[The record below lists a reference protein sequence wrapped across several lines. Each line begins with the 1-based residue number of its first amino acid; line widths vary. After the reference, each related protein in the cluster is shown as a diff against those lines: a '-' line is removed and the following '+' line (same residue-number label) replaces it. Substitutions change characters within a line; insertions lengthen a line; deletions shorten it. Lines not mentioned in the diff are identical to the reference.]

1 MHPRSRSAWR
11 LGFASMGTFEEGRIA
26 LELTLAARMALAALL
41 GFLVGLER
49 ESRGKSAGERTF
61 AMVGLA
67 ASGFA
72 GVAFTMFPETAG
84 QAVAGVATGIGFLGI
99 GIIWREEAGKQ
110 AQGLTTAASILGVAA
125 IGVLTGIG
133 LYATAVLGAVLALLI
148 LEFDRMPV
156 LSALHRRFTG
166 RDDEGGGG

>member
-1 MHPRSRSAWR
+1 M
-11 LGFASMGTFEEGRIA
+11 FDDFTI
-26 LELTLAARMALAALL
+26 ELTLAGRMALAALF
-41 GFLVGLER
+41 GFVVGLER

-72 GVAFTMFPETAG
+72 GIAFTMFPSTAG

-99 GIIWREEAGKQ
+99 GIIWREDRGQQ
-110 AQGLTTAASILGVAA
+110 ARGLTTAASILAVAA
-125 IGVLTGIG
+125 IGVVTGIG
-133 LYATAVLGAVLALLI
+133 LYITAVLGTVLALLI
-148 LEFDRMPV
+148 LEFDRLPL

-166 RDDEGGGG
+166 RDSDEDLEI

>member
-1 MHPRSRSAWR
+1 V
-11 LGFASMGTFEEGRIA
+11 GIFEEGRFT
-26 LELTLAARMALAALL
+26 LELTLAGRMALAALF

-72 GVAFTMFPETAG
+72 GVAFTMFPATAG

-99 GIIWREEAGKQ
+99 GIIWRAEEGEQ
-110 AQGLTTAASILGVAA
+110 ARGLTTAASILGVAA
-125 IGVLTGIG
+125 IGVLTGVG
-133 LYATAVLGAVLALLI
+133 LYVTAVLATLLALLI
-148 LEFDRMPV
+148 LEFDRAPV

-166 RDDEGGGG
+166 RDDGQDDDS

>member
-1 MHPRSRSAWR
+1 
-11 LGFASMGTFEEGRIA
+11 MGIFEEGRLT
-26 LELTLAARMALAALL
+26 LELTLAGRMALAALF

-72 GVAFTMFPETAG
+72 GVAFTMFPATAG
-84 QAVAGVATGIGFLGI
+84 QTVAGVATGIGFLGI
-99 GIIWREEAGKQ
+99 GIIWREERREQ
-110 AQGLTTAASILGVAA
+110 ARGLTTAASILGVAA
-125 IGVLTGIG
+125 IGVVTGIG
-133 LYATAVLGAVLALLI
+133 LYLTAVLATALALLI
-148 LEFDRMPV
+148 LEFDRAPV

-166 RDDEGGGG
+166 HDQDDERN

>member
-1 MHPRSRSAWR
+1 VGIFDDG
-11 LGFASMGTFEEGRIA
+11 GFIS
-26 LELTLAARMALAALL
+26 ELTLAGRMALAALF
-41 GFLVGLER
+41 GFLIGLER

-72 GVAFTMFPETAG
+72 GVAFTVFPATAG

-99 GIIWREEAGKQ
+99 GIIWRAEEGQQ
-110 AQGLTTAASILGVAA
+110 ARGLTTAASILAVAA
-125 IGVLTGIG
+125 IGVLSGVG
-133 LYATAVLGAVLALLI
+133 LYVTAVLATALALLI
-148 LEFDRMPV
+148 LEFDRAPL

-166 RDDEGGGG
+166 QDVADDEGD

>member
-1 MHPRSRSAWR
+1 
-11 LGFASMGTFEEGRIA
+11 MGIFEEGRFT
-26 LELTLAARMALAALL
+26 LELTLAGRMALAALF

-72 GVAFTMFPETAG
+72 GVAFLNFPETAG

-99 GIIWREEAGKQ
+99 GIIWREERGEQ
-110 AQGLTTAASILGVAA
+110 ARGLTTAASILGVAA
-125 IGVLTGIG
+125 IGVVTGVG
-133 LYATAVLGAVLALLI
+133 LYLTAVLATALALLI
-148 LEFDRMPV
+148 LEFDRAPV

-166 RDDEGGGG
+166 RDVDDETHGD

>member
-1 MHPRSRSAWR
+1 M
-11 LGFASMGTFEEGRIA
+11 FDDITI
-26 LELTLAARMALAALL
+26 ELTLAGRMALAALF
-41 GFLVGLER
+41 GFVVGLER

-72 GVAFTMFPETAG
+72 GIAFTMFPSTAG

-99 GIIWREEAGKQ
+99 GIIWREDRGQQ
-110 AQGLTTAASILGVAA
+110 ARGLTTAASILAVAA
-125 IGVLTGIG
+125 IGVVTGIG
-133 LYATAVLGAVLALLI
+133 LYITAVLGTVLALLI
-148 LEFDRMPV
+148 LEFDRLPL

-166 RDDEGGGG
+166 RDSDEDLEI

>member
-1 MHPRSRSAWR
+1 M
-11 LGFASMGTFEEGRIA
+11 FDDFTI
-26 LELTLAARMALAALL
+26 ELTLAGRMALAALF
-41 GFLVGLER
+41 GFIVGLER

-72 GVAFTMFPETAG
+72 GIAFTMFPSTAG

-99 GIIWREEAGKQ
+99 GIIWREDRGQQ
-110 AQGLTTAASILGVAA
+110 ARGLTTAASILAVAA
-125 IGVLTGIG
+125 IGVITGIG
-133 LYATAVLGAVLALLI
+133 LYITAVLGTVLALLI
-148 LEFDRMPV
+148 LEFDRLPV

-166 RDDEGGGG
+166 HDVDEDEA

>member
-1 MHPRSRSAWR
+1 V
-11 LGFASMGTFEEGRIA
+11 GIFEDGRFT
-26 LELTLAARMALAALL
+26 LELTLAGRMALAALF

-72 GVAFTMFPETAG
+72 GVAFTMFPATAG
-84 QAVAGVATGIGFLGI
+84 QTVAGVATGIGFLGI
-99 GIIWREEAGKQ
+99 GIIWRERRDEQ
-110 AQGLTTAASILGVAA
+110 ARGLTTAASILGVAA
-125 IGVLTGIG
+125 IGVVTGIG
-133 LYATAVLGAVLALLI
+133 LYLTAVLATALALLI
-148 LEFDRMPV
+148 LEFDRAPV

-166 RDDEGGGG
+166 HDDNDED

>member
-1 MHPRSRSAWR
+1 
-11 LGFASMGTFEEGRIA
+11 LDDYTI
-26 LELTLAARMALAALL
+26 ELTLAGRMALAALF
-41 GFLVGLER
+41 GFVVGLER

-72 GVAFTMFPETAG
+72 GIAFTMFPSTAG

-99 GIIWREEAGKQ
+99 GIIWREDRGQQ
-110 AQGLTTAASILGVAA
+110 ARGLTTAASILAVAA
-125 IGVLTGIG
+125 IGVVTGIG
-133 LYATAVLGAVLALLI
+133 LYITAVLGTVLALLI
-148 LEFDRMPV
+148 LEFDRLPL

-166 RDDEGGGG
+166 RDVDQDEA

>member
-1 MHPRSRSAWR
+1 M
-11 LGFASMGTFEEGRIA
+11 FDDFTIEF
-26 LELTLAARMALAALL
+26 TLAGRMALAALF
-41 GFLVGLER
+41 GFVVGLER

-72 GVAFTMFPETAG
+72 GIAFTMFPSTAG

-99 GIIWREEAGKQ
+99 GIIWREERGQQ
-110 AQGLTTAASILGVAA
+110 ARGLTTAASILAVAA
-125 IGVLTGIG
+125 IGVVTGIG
-133 LYATAVLGAVLALLI
+133 LYITAVLGTVLALLI
-148 LEFDRMPV
+148 LEFDRLPL

-166 RDDEGGGG
+166 RDSDEDREI